1 MAVLKRI
8 DKNTNQWEQ
17 IEQVVCMFIIKMKK
31 EVKK

>member
-17 IEQVVCMFIIKMKK
+17 IEQVVSMFIIKMKK